1 MSHTETV
8 KVEVK
13 DRDALIAAVQSIE
26 GAAFVRAGCERHT
39 AATAREKVDT
49 TEEATGQHAIYSGT
63 YEGIGVILPGWNYPV
78 IINPETGEIKYDNY
92 NGHWGSQDGLDRLV
106 QGYSVEQI
114 RLEAIRQGVSVA
126 EETLENGDIRL
137 LVNDYRE

>member
-8 KVEVK
+8 KVEMK
-13 DRDALIAAVQSIE
+13 DKDALTAAVQAIE
-26 GAAFVRAGCERHT
+26 GASFVKAGNEKY
-39 AATAREKVDT
+39 ATADARGKVGT
-49 TEEATGQHAIYSGT
+49 AEEAHGQHAIYSGT
-63 YEGIGVILPGWNYPV
+63 YEGIGVVLPGWNYPV

-92 NGHWGSQDGLDRLV
+92 NGHWGNQDGLDQLV

-114 RLEAIRQGVSVA
+114 RLEAIRQGVSVDQ
-126 EETLENGDIRL
+126 ETLENGDVRL